1 MRLQRHRGPISDPR
15 IDPPEDD
22 DPPKPSRAVY
32 PALQPWE
39 DALQPWEDDEPQD
52 EGTDP

>member
-1 MRLQRHRGPISDPR
+1 MKLQRHRGPISDPR

-39 DALQPWEDDEPQD
+39 DDEPED
-52 EGTDP
+52 EGADP